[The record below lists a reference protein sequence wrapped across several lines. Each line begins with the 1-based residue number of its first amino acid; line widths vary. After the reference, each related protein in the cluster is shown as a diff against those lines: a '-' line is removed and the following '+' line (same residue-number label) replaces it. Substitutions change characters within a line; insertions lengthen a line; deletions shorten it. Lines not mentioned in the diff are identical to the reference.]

1 MLSDILVL
9 FVHCQDASHALKNWQ
24 IAKSEIVKGIVIF
37 LLFIFNIQD
46 SLSVILLEKH
56 PQHLIFNIF

>member
-9 FVHCQDASHALKNWQ
+9 FAHCQDASHPLKNQQ

-37 LLFIFNIQD
+37 HLFIFNI
-46 SLSVILLEKH
+46 
-56 PQHLIFNIF
+56 